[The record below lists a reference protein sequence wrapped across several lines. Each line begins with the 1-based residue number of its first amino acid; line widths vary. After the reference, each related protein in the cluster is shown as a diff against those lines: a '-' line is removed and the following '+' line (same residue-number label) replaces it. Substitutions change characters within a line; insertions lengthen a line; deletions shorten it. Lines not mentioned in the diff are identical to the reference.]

1 MTETHRRRPA
11 PTVSRRPFALP
22 LIAVLG
28 AVALAPLAVDRAST
42 AAQTDPLTAAQ
53 WRQLPSDAPL
63 GGHAAVLRGGVMA
76 VIGGERGDFEAPG
89 AVRALDLGTS
99 PPRWVTLAEDGAAP
113 QPQLAGRG
121 LVGARTAAIDG
132 ATTAAVTVCDCAVDT
147 AHGLDWAGGPDAPL
161 SWWPLAAGA
170 PLPHANGLLAY
181 DAPRR
186 RLVAAGGD
194 YRGSGELVT
203 TTWTLDVAAL
213 ADATWQ
219 PGPPLPFQLIFQAA
233 DRDPRSGHLVAFGGQ
248 GVDAVSTA
256 QLWRADLAGLG
267 APGAWQDLSAAAGA
281 GPAARSGATLTF
293 VGDSGVAVLFGGY
306 TPEAGERADAWAL
319 DYRDPS
325 APRWRSLDL
334 PGAPSPRSG
343 HSAVWDAAGQRLILY
358 GGLRLDGAGTVYL
371 ADAFALALAGDAPTP
386 PTSPTTSPTTPPR
399 PTDAPSATPAAGGR
413 IFLPTALKGAHV
425 RAAP

>member
-11 PTVSRRPFALP
+11 PTARRRPLALP
-22 LIAVLG
+22 LLAVLG
-28 AVALAPLAVDRAST
+28 AVALAPLAVDRAPA
-42 AAQTDPLTAAQ
+42 AAQDDPLAAAR
-53 WRQLPSDAPL
+53 WRPLPSDAPL

-76 VIGGERGDFEAPG
+76 VIGGERGDFEAPD
-89 AVRALDLGTS
+89 AVRALDLAAA
-99 PPRWVTLAEDGAAP
+99 PPRWVTLAEDGDPP

-147 AHGLDWAGGPDAPL
+147 AHGLDWSGGADAPL
-161 SWWPLAAGA
+161 AWWPLAAGE
-170 PLPHANGLLAY
+170 PLPYANGLLTY

-186 RLVAAGGD
+186 RVVAAGGD
-194 YRGSGELVT
+194 FRGSGELVT
-203 TTWTLDVAAL
+203 TTWTLDAAAL

-219 PGPPLPFQLIFQAA
+219 PGPALPFQLIFQAA

-256 QLWRADLAGLG
+256 QLWRADLEGIG

-281 GPAARSGATLTF
+281 GPDARSGATLTF
-293 VGDSGVAVLFGGY
+293 LGDSGVAVLFGGY
-306 TPEAGERADAWAL
+306 TPDAGERADAWAL

-325 APRWRSLDL
+325 APRWRRLDL
-334 PGAPSPRSG
+334 PGGPSPRSG
-343 HSAVWDAAGQRLILY
+343 HSAVWDAAGERLVVY

-371 ADAFALALAGDAPTP
+371 ADAFALALSGDAPTP
-386 PTSPTTSPTTPPR
+386 PTSPTTPPR
-399 PTDAPSATPAAGGR
+399 PTDAPSATPSAGGR
-413 IFLPTALKGAHV
+413 IFLPSALKGAHV